1 MEARSAKGWSWGD
14 YEIGTE
20 GVRLIIDGALGFEL
34 PYREIANCQ
43 MPAKNELAFEF
54 HQDDTMEQDTICE
67 LRMYVPD
74 SDACDRITK
83 EVMDRAD
90 LRATTGEAIV
100 TLYDIPM
107 VTPRGKYSLDMFDT
121 FLRLHGKTHNYKILY
136 KNITKAFLLPKPDG
150 VHVAFVFGL
159 EPPIRQGQTIYP
171 FMVMQFS
178 RDREEAVTINMPAA
192 EIQRVYGDEISPLLE
207 GKLFD
212 VISRLIKT
220 MVKVNIVVPG
230 SFKSTADAHGL
241 KCSIKAS
248 DGYLYPLQKSFLFVT
263 KPVIHIRFEEV
274 KSVEFARMNERSA
287 STIRSFDLN
296 ITTSSGTFTFT
307 GLDRQEYQIL
317 FDFLS
322 QKKLPITKS
331 TEEEEPYKGQA
342 LSDSEEDEDV
352 VPDDEGSSETSSE
365 DADFVA
371 DDSD

>member
-1 MEARSAKGWSWGD
+1 
-14 YEIGTE
+14 
-20 GVRLIIDGALGFEL
+20 VDGALGFEV

-43 MPAKNELAFEF
+43 MPGKNELAFEF
-54 HQDDTMEQDTICE
+54 HQDDTMELDTICE

-74 SDACDRITK
+74 PDSCERLTK

-90 LRATTGEAIV
+90 LRATSGEAIV
-100 TLYDIPM
+100 SLYDIPM

-150 VHVAFVFGL
+150 VHVAFIFGL
-159 EPPIRQGQTIYP
+159 EPPIRQGQTVYP
-171 FMVMQFS
+171 FVVMQFS
-178 RDREEAVTINMPAA
+178 RDREEALTINLSPAD
-192 EIQRVYGDEISPLLE
+192 IQRVYGDELSQTLE

-230 SFKSTADAHGL
+230 SFKSSTDAHGL

-263 KPVIHIRFEEV
+263 KPVIHIRFEDV

-287 STIRSFDLN
+287 STIRSFDLY
-296 ITTSSGTFTFT
+296 ITTPSGTYTFT
-307 GLDRQEYQIL
+307 GLDRQEYSTL
-317 FDFLS
+317 FEFLTS
-322 QKKLPITKS
+322 KKLPISKS
-331 TEEEEPYKGQA
+331 VEEEEPFKGQMMIS
-342 LSDSEEDEDV
+342 SDSEDV
-352 VPDDEGSSETSSE
+352 DMIPEEEGSETSE